1 MKLEDYFITKNRHKD
16 ILLSSSASLSRVPI
30 NKEKVFKIIGDY
42 IYIGEE
48 KFLLE
53 DLLLNKIPLTDNVLE
68 TIEAELQNIVYK
80 FIYSKKYKQDL
91 INTLDRKMEFL
102 DKLITNVLSNR
113 NDKVIDVLSIINH
126 SYKNL
131 VTTKTMYLDNIL
143 LDKNDYLFFNGERII
158 LGKSQYK
165 INELSQNYK
174 VEIVFPKGFVSYVS
188 FNDILKTLDT
198 FKIYFIN
205 GSTQVK
211 FVKEFNLSEK
221 VIQVNKTCTKI
232 IVEGLGASE
241 ITNDIILCIGENQT
255 NSNRGIAVLE
265 CDFSK
270 SKIMENYHISAHDDI
285 KIFAWKKEEV
295 DFMLPYNEFKAKY
308 YSLDKLVDT
317 NIKTNVNLIDNFLVL
332 FVETDN
338 FNLKQIKI
346 YGVD

>member
-30 NKEKVFKIIGDY
+30 NKEKVFKITGDY

-80 FIYSKKYKQDL
+80 FVYSKKYKQDL
-91 INTLDRKMEFL
+91 INTLDRKIEFL

-131 VTTKTMYLDNIL
+131 VTTKTVYLDNIL
-143 LDKNDYLFFNGERII
+143 LDKNDYLFFNGERTI

-232 IVEGLGASE
+232 IE
-241 ITNDIILCIGENQT
+241 IG
-255 NSNRGIAVLE
+255 R
-265 CDFSK
+265 
-270 SKIMENYHISAHDDI
+270 AH
-285 KIFAWKKEEV
+285 V
-295 DFMLPYNEFKAKY
+295 
-308 YSLDKLVDT
+308 
-317 NIKTNVNLIDNFLVL
+317 
-332 FVETDN
+332 
-338 FNLKQIKI
+338 
-346 YGVD
+346 